1 MEQNET
7 HELVKLGDSR
17 KSLTHQHDDVR
28 GYTVRTSSGEEIGKV
43 EELLVDVEEEKV
55 RFLIVA
61 SGGFLGLA
69 KDKTYIPVDVVKS
82 ITKHEGILENDGEV
96 LIDRARERIAGAPA
110 YDPDLTD
117 ARSYYEDV
125 YGYYSVPPYWS
136 AGYVYPGHLHYPR

>member
-17 KSLTHQHDDVR
+17 KSLTHQHDDIR

-61 SGGFLGLA
+61 SGGFLGIG
-69 KDKTYIPVDVVKS
+69 KDKTFIPVEAVS
-82 ITKHEGILENDGEV
+82 IVLDREV
-96 LIDRARERIAGAPA
+96 LIDQTREQIAGAPE

-125 YGYYSVPPYWS
+125 YG
-136 AGYVYPGHLHYPR
+136 HYGLSP